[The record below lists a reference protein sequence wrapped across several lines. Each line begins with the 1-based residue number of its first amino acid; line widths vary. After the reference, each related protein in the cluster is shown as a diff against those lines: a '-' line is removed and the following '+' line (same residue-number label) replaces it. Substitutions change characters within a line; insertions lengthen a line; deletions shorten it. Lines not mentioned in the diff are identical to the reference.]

1 MDALIEELNLK
12 FQQWEP
18 EITNQ
23 VRQCIQEIMELADQQ
38 VLDVMRS
45 RSVPLGVSRT
55 VEQQVLDLL
64 DEP

>member
-23 VRQCIQEIMELADQQ
+23 VRQCIQEMIELADQQ
-38 VLDVMRS
+38 VLDVMR
-45 RSVPLGVSRT
+45 SRT

>member
-18 EITNQ
+18 EVTNQ
-23 VRQCIQEIMELADQQ
+23 VRQRIQEIMELADQQ

-45 RSVPLGVSRT
+45 RT
-55 VEQQVLDLL
+55 IEQQVLDLL